1 MLKVKYK
8 GYRIWAILQTSGK
21 YRACFLK
28 SPVAGDAKLDFSAV
42 VEGDSQA
49 EAIAKA
55 KDFLD
60 TIPEP
65 NWISERTGSA

>member
-28 SPVAGDAKLDFSAV
+28 SPVTGDAKLDFSSV
-42 VEGDSQA
+42 VEGDSQV
-49 EAIAKA
+49 EAVAKA

-60 TIPEP
+60 TIPEL
-65 NWISERTGSA
+65 NWTWERTSSA